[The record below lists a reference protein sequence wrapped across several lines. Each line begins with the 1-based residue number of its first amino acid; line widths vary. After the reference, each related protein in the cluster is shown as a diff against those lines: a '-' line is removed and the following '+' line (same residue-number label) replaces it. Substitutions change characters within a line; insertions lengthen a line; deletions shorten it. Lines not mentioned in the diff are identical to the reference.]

1 MPDDSNKKLRDN
13 LFSLMERYGLDDE
26 QVENCSKD
34 MNIVLKSE

>member
-1 MPDDSNKKLRDN
+1 

-34 MNIVLKSE
+34 MNIVLKSEWNVYLKK

>member
-1 MPDDSNKKLRDN
+1 
-13 LFSLMERYGLDDE
+13 MERYGLDDE